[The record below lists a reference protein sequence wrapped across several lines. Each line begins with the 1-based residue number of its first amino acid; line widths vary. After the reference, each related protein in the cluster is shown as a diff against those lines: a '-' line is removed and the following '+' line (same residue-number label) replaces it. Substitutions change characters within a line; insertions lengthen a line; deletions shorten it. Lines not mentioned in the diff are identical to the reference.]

1 MVAEKTTAFW
11 LGFYQGFTVAS
22 QTLRKPIPY
31 FARPLPC
38 AAHSSF
44 RQLSTHTHTHTHTQR
59 TKLLSQKH
67 SYSLTMS
74 LTHKQKMHTDERIQ
88 VSSNRQ
94 GCCGC

>member
-1 MVAEKTTAFW
+1 MVAEKTTALW

-44 RQLSTHTHTHTHTQR
+44 RQLSTHTHTHTQR

-74 LTHKQKMHTDERIQ
+74 LTHKQKTHTDERIQ

>member
-44 RQLSTHTHTHTHTQR
+44 RQLSTHTHTHTHTAHEAPFS
-59 TKLLSQKH
+59 KAFILSH
-67 SYSLTMS
+67 DV
-74 LTHKQKMHTDERIQ
+74 THPQAEDAH
-88 VSSNRQ
+88 
-94 GCCGC
+94 